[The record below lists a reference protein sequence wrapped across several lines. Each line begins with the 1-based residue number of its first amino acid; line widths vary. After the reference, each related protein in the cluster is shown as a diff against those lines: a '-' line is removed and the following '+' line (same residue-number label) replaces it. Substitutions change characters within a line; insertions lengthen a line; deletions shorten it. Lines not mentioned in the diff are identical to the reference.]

1 METLPF
7 LSAFRKRIT
16 SSDSRKVHCA
26 VFLAQSFT
34 RSYCYSFSLMRG
46 RVFSEDL
53 GQDLVVLLTERF
65 AAAAD
70 ALSSSSH
77 PSYKG
82 EERLSDQLKWLL
94 DQDTEVVEAAATL
107 RFYNDEGL
115 GDPLKKLRWY
125 SELSPGI
132 RSAATQ
138 LYADAQ
144 A

>member
-16 SSDSRKVHCA
+16 CSESRKVHCA

-34 RSYCYSFSLMRG
+34 HSYCYSFSLMRG

-53 GQDLVVLLTERF
+53 GQDLIVLMAERF
-65 AAAAD
+65 AAVAD

-77 PSYKG
+77 ALHRG
-82 EERLSDQLKWLL
+82 EEKLSRQLRWLL

-107 RFYNDEGL
+107 RFYDDEGL
-115 GDPLKKLRWY
+115 GDPSKKLRWY
-125 SELSPGI
+125 GELSPGI
-132 RSAATQ
+132 RSAASQ
-138 LYADAQ
+138 LHRTIQ